1 MKLKNTTTIFLFLMI
16 TFMIFPNFVKG
27 QITQTIYP
35 IKDAFAGTLYP
46 DDNTGPDPWL
56 WVSSAEYAEFG
67 RCQAYIEFEL
77 PSDYNSYSVINLHFH
92 IVLGDHDSRFKILI
106 YRVIQEWD
114 ELTLT
119 WNNRPSLWDYILS
132 WELESDRTYDIN
144 VKDDIVTPIFSI
156 CILAEEFQFNLGQIP
171 SKDNDYFT
179 GDRCLAI
186 ILTNMVTIIISSIVG
201 LMAVSGAIVA
211 IIFYKK
217 KKKARNNIP
226 IDSKKSEVEN

>member
-1 MKLKNTTTIFLFLMI
+1 MKLKNTTTILLFLMI

-27 QITQTIYP
+27 QITKTIYP
-35 IKDAFAGTLYP
+35 TKDAFAGTLYP

-56 WVSSAEYAEFG
+56 WVSSAEYAQFG

-77 PSDYNSYSVINLHFH
+77 PSDYNSYSAINLHFH
-92 IVLGDHDSRFKILI
+92 IVLSDHDSRFKILI
-106 YRVIQEWD
+106 YRVIHEWD

-156 CILAEEFQFNLGQIP
+156 SILAEEFQFNLGQIP

-179 GDRCLAI
+179 GDDRLSL
-186 ILTNMVTIIISSIVG
+186 ILTNMVAIIISSIVG
-201 LMAVSGAIVA
+201 IAAVSGAVVA
-211 IIFYKK
+211 ALFYKK
-217 KKKARNNIP
+217 KKRARNNIP
-226 IDSKKSEVEN
+226 LDSKESELEN